1 MDLPKEGVMKRQT
14 KKLLEVNQET
24 LLLALEERLD
34 VEVNMASE
42 KLRRMS
48 AQVNRNTAL
57 DILGNIHDETRSS
70 YIAISDLKGAIDEIR
85 SNLGLNNNS
94 TLSLNTSSNFA
105 ADDIPF

>member
-1 MDLPKEGVMKRQT
+1 MKRQT

-34 VEVNMASE
+34 VEINMASE

-70 YIAISDLKGAIDEIR
+70 YIAIFDLKGAIDEIR
-85 SNLGLNNNS
+85 SNLGLNNTLNLNNS
-94 TLSLNTSSNFA
+94 SVNNFS